1 MLNEEK
7 MKKEI
12 IVSKAYYVG
21 DFTYI
26 PVENQWKC
34 SYKVYYGK
42 EQNFL
47 QKETCIIDVYFSE
60 EGKVETAKS
69 VRKKYLDEIFIQMK
83 NTVEFEQHFQKCKKV
98 IEEIQKIKDST
109 PDHFSKFSFLF
120 DEKRGSFSFENSKFE
135 LSFTFK
141 PTKGIDEIIIYFE
154 KTHRFIPRV
163 SLREKST
170 ILFGENLTNVLNEL
184 LKKRL
189 KLRYYF

>member
-1 MLNEEK
+1 ME
-7 MKKEI
+7 KEI
-12 IVSKAYYVG
+12 VVSHVYFVG
-21 DFTYI
+21 DFKYI
-26 PVENQWKC
+26 PIENQWKC
-34 SYKVYYGK
+34 SYKVYYQK

-47 QKETCIIDVYFSE
+47 QKETCIIHVYFSE
-60 EGKVETAKS
+60 KGKVESAKS

-83 NTVEFEQHFQKCKKV
+83 STVEFEQHFQKCKKV
-98 IEEIQKIKDST
+98 IEEIQKIKNST

-120 DEKRGSFSFENSKFE
+120 NEKRGTFSFENSHFD

-141 PTKGIDEIIIYFE
+141 PTKGIDEISIYYE

-163 SLREKST
+163 SLQEKST

-184 LKKRL
+184 LKKQL